1 MSRFTR
7 VFQWTYNI
15 SDRLAFAEV
24 LASGK
29 PLDAPMKEVY
39 ETFGL
44 DPKET
49 TTLESYLQEY
59 FGRIMKK
66 LKELDYQQNKA
77 KKSKK
82 KKDFFF

>member
-1 MSRFTR
+1 M
-7 VFQWTYNI
+7 
-15 SDRLAFAEV
+15 E
-24 LASGK
+24 
-29 PLDAPMKEVY
+29 EVY